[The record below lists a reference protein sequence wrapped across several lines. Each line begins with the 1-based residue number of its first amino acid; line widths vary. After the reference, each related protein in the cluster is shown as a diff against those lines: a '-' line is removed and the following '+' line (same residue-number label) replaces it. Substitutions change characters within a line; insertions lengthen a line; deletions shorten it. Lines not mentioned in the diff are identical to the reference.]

1 MIMTPPTERQG
12 VTTRAKQLKAGQIKV
27 NIMSL
32 GPRIIKAEVNIRVET
47 NLMIIDRDKEIIQNI
62 KLTRWQTNI
71 VQPNLNKVLL
81 NPQTILSS
89 LKILRMMMSSDNST
103 MN

>member
-1 MIMTPPTERQG
+1 MTPPTERKG
-12 VTTRAKQLKAGQIKV
+12 VTTRAKQIKAGQIKV

-32 GPRIIKAEVNIRVET
+32 GPLIIFKTEVNIRVET
-47 NLMIIDRDKEIIQNI
+47 SLMIIDRDKVIIHNI
-62 KLTRWQTNI
+62 KPTRWETNI
-71 VQPNLNKVLL
+71 VQPNLNKVLH

-89 LKILRMMMSSDNST
+89 LKILPMMMSSDNST